1 MGAVPLDDCGNVLL
15 AQRGI
20 EPFYGQWNTIG
31 GFLNYQEDP
40 LEGLIREVREETGVG
55 CTILDFITMTADV
68 YGEGGQALLNTY
80 FTVRLHD
87 GELRPQDDV
96 MALQWFSLDN
106 LPGDLPFASDRK
118 ALAVLKAKL
127 QTRSPHS

>member
-1 MGAVPLDDCGNVLL
+1 MGAIPLDEHGNVLL

-31 GFLNYQEDP
+31 GFLDYQEDP
-40 LEGLIREVREETGVG
+40 FEGLIREVREETGVD
-55 CTILDFITMTADV
+55 CTILDFITMTADL
-68 YGEGGQALLNTY
+68 YGTGGQALLNTY

-96 MALQWFSLDN
+96 IALQWFSLSM
-106 LPGDLPFASDRK
+106 LPDALPFASDRK

-127 QTRSPHS
+127 SMEGLRS